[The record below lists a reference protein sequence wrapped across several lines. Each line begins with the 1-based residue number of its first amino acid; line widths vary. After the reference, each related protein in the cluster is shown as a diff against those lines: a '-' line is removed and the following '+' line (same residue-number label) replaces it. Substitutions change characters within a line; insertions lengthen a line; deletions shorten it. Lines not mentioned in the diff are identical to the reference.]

1 MLSQVS
7 LRRWNWTTLA
17 LLALLAWD
25 ASGLDL
31 PLAGAF
37 ATSQGFAMQGNWFL
51 VQVMHESARALG
63 WVLAL
68 LLIGGIFFPRG
79 FLRRL
84 DMAERQQLALGV
96 VGAVLLVAIVKHFS
110 RTSCPWDVEAFGGV
124 ARHVSHWSWGQW
136 DGGPGHCFPAG
147 HASAGFA
154 FMSGYFVLA
163 RHLPRLARR
172 WLLVAGMAG
181 LLLGLAQQ
189 ARGAHYMSHTL
200 WTAWLCWTAG
210 LAIDTACRAWRA
222 WGTRA
227 AQTPAPPAAIARDAH

>member
-1 MLSQVS
+1 MPAQPFI
-7 LRRWNWTTLA
+7 RRWNRTAVA
-17 LLALLAWD
+17 LLGLFAWD

-37 ATSQGFAMQGNWFL
+37 ATSQGFVLQGNWFL
-51 VQVMHESARALG
+51 VQVMHEGARALG
-63 WVLAL
+63 WLVAL
-68 LLIGGIFFPRG
+68 LLMGGIFVPRG

-84 DMAERQQLALGV
+84 DMGERMQLALGI
-96 VGAVLLVAIVKHFS
+96 VGCALLVALIKHHS

-124 ARHVSHWSWGQW
+124 ARHVSHWSWGQR

-163 RHLPRLARR
+163 WHLPRLAGR
-172 WLLVAGMAG
+172 WLLVAGLAG
-181 LLLGLAQQ
+181 LLLGLSQQ

-210 LAIDTACRAWRA
+210 LAIDTACRAVRA
-222 WGTRA
+222 RA
-227 AQTPAPPAAIARDAH
+227 AKPAVQPAVMP

>member
-1 MLSQVS
+1 MPSHVFI
-7 LRRWNWTTLA
+7 RRRNWTAVA
-17 LLALLAWD
+17 LLGLLAWE

-31 PLAGAF
+31 PLAQIF
-37 ATSQGFAMQGNWFL
+37 ATPAGFALHGNWFL
-51 VQVMHESARALG
+51 VQVMHEDAKALSG
-63 WVLAL
+63 LLAL
-68 LLIGGIFFPRG
+68 LLVAGIFLPHG

-84 DMAERQQLALGV
+84 DTGERTQLALGV
-96 VGAVLLVAIVKHFS
+96 IASALLVSLIKHHS
-110 RTSCPWDVEAFGGV
+110 HTSCPWDAEAFGGV
-124 ARHVSHWSWGQW
+124 ARHVSHWAWGQG

-154 FMSGYFVLA
+154 FLSCYFVLA

-172 WLLVAGMAG
+172 WLLAAGMAG

-210 LAIDTACRAWRA
+210 LAIDTACRALRA
-222 WGTRA
+222 RA
-227 AQTPAPPAAIARDAH
+227 AKPAAPPAVIARDAH